1 MRQDYDR
8 FELNPSAR
16 ICLDGFNIV
25 GEFFMLEKL
34 AAVEARYNELTE
46 LMASPKVTGNP
57 ELLIKYGQEQAN
69 LAPVVETYR
78 RYRHVL
84 TQLDE
89 TQEMMAEGLDDEMK
103 AMVREEIDN
112 LEPERET
119 LEQKL
124 KVMLL
129 PKDPN
134 DEKNVIV
141 EIRAG
146 AGGDEAGLFAADLFR
161 VYSRYAERQGWK
173 TVLLSQNESGIGG
186 FKEVIFQ
193 VNGRGAYSKLKYES
207 GVHRVQRIPE
217 TESGGR
223 IHTSTAT
230 VAVLP
235 EMDEVEVEI
244 DPNDVR
250 IDIFRSSGPGGQSVN
265 TTDSAVRL
273 THLPTGMVVSCQD
286 EKSQLQNKI
295 KAFNILRARLYD
307 IEQQRRQAE
316 HGAVRRSQ
324 VGSGDRSEKIRTYN
338 FPQTRVTDHRIGQT
352 SYRLEAILNGEID
365 EFINALT
372 EADQEKKLS
381 QLATEGATV

>member
-1 MRQDYDR
+1 M
-8 FELNPSAR
+8 
-16 ICLDGFNIV
+16 LD
-25 GEFFMLEKL
+25 KL
-34 AAVEARYNELTE
+34 SAVESRYDELLN
-46 LMASPKVTGNP
+46 LMASPDVTSDP
-57 ELLIKYGQEQAN
+57 QLLMKYGQEQSGLEPIVKA
-69 LAPVVETYR
+69 TQ
-78 RYRHVL
+78 RYREVV

-89 TQEMMAEGLDDEMK
+89 AKEMMAEGLDDDEMK
-103 AMVREEIDN
+103 TMVREEIDTLSQEQVD
-112 LEPERET
+112 LE
-119 LEQKL
+119 EQL

-134 DEKNVIV
+134 DDKNVIV

-146 AGGDEAGLFAADLFR
+146 AGGNEAGLFAADLFR
-161 VYSRYAERQGWK
+161 IYTRYAEGRRWK
-173 TVLLSQNESGIGG
+173 TAMLSSNESGIGG
-186 FKEVIFQ
+186 YKEVIFQ
-193 VNGRGAYSKLKYES
+193 VNGQGAYSHLKYES
-207 GVHRVQRIPE
+207 GVHRVQRVPT

-235 EMDEVEVEI
+235 EIDEVEIEI

-273 THLPTGMVVSCQD
+273 THVPTGIVVSCQD

-307 IEQQRRQAE
+307 MEQQRLEAE
-316 HGAVRRSQ
+316 HGAARRSQ

-338 FPQTRVTDHRIGQT
+338 FPQTRVTDHRIGLT
-352 SYRLEAILNGEID
+352 SYRLEGILNGEIS
-365 EFINALT
+365 EFIEALT
-372 EADQEKKLS
+372 QADQEEKLK
-381 QLATEGATV
+381 QLAEDAGS